1 MQCLLFQD
9 LRETA
14 ERRVETAIGS
24 REPARLI
31 LLIMRWTF
39 LMKHVNLIGT
49 GHTAKETRH
58 RRTRESDPRPP
69 RQTQWAWLRAW
80 THCEG
85 MDAPW
90 ATNILVTVILVT
102 YSGDST
108 WLLRGKEKW
117 KRKNVCLR
125 LGTNLRLPGI
135 LVKAKALGDHSASCH
150 HCQHP
155 WLLRSCCP
163 AQCCSFLQEVSSC

>member
-1 MQCLLFQD
+1 
-9 LRETA
+9 
-14 ERRVETAIGS
+14 
-24 REPARLI
+24 
-31 LLIMRWTF
+31 MRWTF

-155 WLLRSCCP
+155 WLLRPCCP
-163 AQCCSFLQEVSSC
+163 AQCCSFLQEVIPVNYKHGVNHFKILVATIELQNLVSHFVTHVE